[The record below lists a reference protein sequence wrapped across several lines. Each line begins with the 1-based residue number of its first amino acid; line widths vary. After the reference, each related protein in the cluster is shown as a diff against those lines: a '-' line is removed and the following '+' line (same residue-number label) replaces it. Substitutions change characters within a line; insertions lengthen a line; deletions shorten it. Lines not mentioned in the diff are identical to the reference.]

1 MTTLRQIID
10 KLGEQYMDAELSVI
24 VVDGH
29 LNTEWMPVPLDYSA
43 FPREEARPQTNEPA
57 RLTMKL
63 HLDVHRLVKN
73 TKRDG
78 K

>member
-43 FPREEARPQTNEPA
+43 FPREEARPPTNEPA
-57 RLTMKL
+57 RLTMRL
-63 HLDVHRLVKN
+63 HLDAHRLVKN
-73 TKRDG
+73 TKRNG